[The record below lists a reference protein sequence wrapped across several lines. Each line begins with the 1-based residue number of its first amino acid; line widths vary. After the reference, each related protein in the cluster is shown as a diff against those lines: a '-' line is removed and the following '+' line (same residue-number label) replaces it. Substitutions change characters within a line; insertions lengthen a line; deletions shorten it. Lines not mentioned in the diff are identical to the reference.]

1 MLITIFGKMLNKCN
15 PYHDKG
21 IMIDNISF
29 SRKEVSTFLALSA
42 AILMLLLSSP
52 PLLPLSNPLL
62 QPVQAQTNLIFRTPT
77 PASGMSPTGEEFS
90 LTFDAQGTPSSIDP
104 QTA

>member
-1 MLITIFGKMLNKCN
+1 MMNNI
-15 PYHDKG
+15 PYLRK
-21 IMIDNISF
+21 NIS
-29 SRKEVSTFLALSA
+29 TLLALSA
-42 AILMLLLSSP
+42 IALLLLSSP
-52 PLLPLSNPLL
+52 LVLFNLV
-62 QPVQAQTNLIFRTPT
+62 PVQAQTNLIFRTPT